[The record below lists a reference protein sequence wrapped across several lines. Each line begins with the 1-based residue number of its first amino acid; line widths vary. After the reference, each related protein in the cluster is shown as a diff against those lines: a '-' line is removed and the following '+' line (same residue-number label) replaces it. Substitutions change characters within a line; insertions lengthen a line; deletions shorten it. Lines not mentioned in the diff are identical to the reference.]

1 MTLECRDPNV
11 TVECHL
17 GGRVS
22 QAEKLDVGLGPDG
35 VVLVAVAGLST
46 GSAFRLNGLCADQV
60 DRIAEL
66 GGTWPPILVRG
77 DGLVIDGG
85 HRVAAARRL
94 GMARIA
100 ATYFDGGADE
110 AFVEFV
116 RRNVAHGL
124 VLSLGERKQ
133 AATRVLQLHPAWS
146 DRRIAEICALSPK
159 TVGRLRLTVVTHPA
173 DTDLS
178 DVEVREGRDRRNRPV
193 RRGSVRGRVVEALR
207 EQPQASLRTI
217 AAAVGV
223 SPETVRLVRLN
234 LATIPEV
241 EIAELPSHVVV
252 DLGEPATAVDDSWQS
267 DTALA
272 SSDRGGDLLAW
283 MDTTRIDPTDLS
295 WADSVP
301 LSRVYVLAEEARR
314 RSDLW
319 LQMAKALEARPAR
332 AR

>member
-1 MTLECRDPNV
+1 M
-11 TVECHL
+11 
-17 GGRVS
+17 S
-22 QAEKLDVGLGPDG
+22 QADKIDVELGPDG

-46 GSAFRLNGLCADQV
+46 GSAFRLNGLCPDQV
-60 DRIAEL
+60 DRIADL
-66 GGTWPPILVRG
+66 GGAWPPILVGG

-100 ATYFDGGADE
+100 ATYFDGGAEE

-116 RRNVAHGL
+116 RRNVAQGL

-133 AATRVLQLHPAWS
+133 AATRVLQLHPGWS
-146 DRRIAEICALSPK
+146 DRRVAEICALSPK
-159 TVGRLRLTVVTHPA
+159 TVGRIRLTVVTHPA
-173 DTDLS
+173 DTGQTG
-178 DVEVREGRDRRNRPV
+178 VEMREGRDRRNRPV
-193 RRGSVRGRVVEALR
+193 RRSSVRGRVVEALR
-207 EQPQASLRTI
+207 EQPHASLRAI
-217 AAAVGV
+217 AASVGV

-241 EIAELPSHVVV
+241 ETPEPLAHAVA
-252 DLGEPATAVDDSWQS
+252 DLGEMATTADDSWQA

-272 SSDRGGDLLAW
+272 SADRGGDLLAW
-283 MDTTRIDPTDLS
+283 MDTTRIEPTDLS

>member
-1 MTLECRDPNV
+1 M
-11 TVECHL
+11 
-17 GGRVS
+17 S
-22 QAEKLDVGLGPDG
+22 QAERMDETMDPDG
-35 VVLVAVAGLST
+35 VILVAVAGLSA
-46 GSAFRLNGLCADQV
+46 GPAFRLDGLCADQV
-60 DRIAEL
+60 DRLAEL
-66 GGTWPPILVRG
+66 GGTWPPILVRH
-77 DGLVIDGG
+77 DGFVIDGG

-94 GMARIA
+94 GLARIA
-100 ATYFDGGADE
+100 ATYFHGGPDE

-133 AATRVLQLHPAWS
+133 AATRVLQIHPTWS
-146 DRRIAEICALSPK
+146 DRRIAELCALSPK
-159 TVGRLRLTVVTHPA
+159 TVGRLRLTVVAHPA
-173 DTDLS
+173 DMDLS
-178 DVEVREGRDRRNRPV
+178 DVEVREGRDHRNRPV

-234 LATIPEV
+234 LATVPDT
-241 EIAELPSHVVV
+241 EIAEPPTHVVV
-252 DLGEPATAVDDSWQS
+252 DVGEPDPTVDDSWKS

-319 LQMAKALEARPAR
+319 LQMARALEARPAR